1 MQIKVKLTRT
11 ENADYYGAQV
21 GDTVEVPLETY
32 VAGVVA
38 SEMGNPPIEAAKA
51 QAIAARTFAY
61 PFYSQLYPMDDGYDR
76 DGGWEAR
83 GTYGRTGGRY
93 SRTAYDRG
101 NSYANRGMH
110 YVRGHYSRAEAE
122 DELMQKLRE
131 MSADMKLPEKY
142 RKTAKD
148 ALAEMK

>member
-1 MQIKVKLTRT
+1 MDKMTTDKIREMLCA
-11 ENADYYGAQV
+11 EADEIVEKGVLSA
-21 GDTVEVPLETY
+21 GDLETLHKITDTIKN
-32 VAGVVA
+32 VNKI
-38 SEMGNPPIEAAKA
+38 EMLEEGE
-51 QAIAARTFAY
+51 
-61 PFYSQLYPMDDGYDR
+61 YSQLYPMDDGYDR

-101 NSYANRGMH
+101 NSYANRGMR